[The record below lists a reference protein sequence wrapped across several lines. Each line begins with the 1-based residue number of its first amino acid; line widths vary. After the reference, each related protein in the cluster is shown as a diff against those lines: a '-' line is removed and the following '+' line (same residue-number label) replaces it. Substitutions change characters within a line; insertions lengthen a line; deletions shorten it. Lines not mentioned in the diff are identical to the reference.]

1 MPKQSKTQTAE
12 ADPNQNSVEGGI
24 EEGNQRAEVDKPAEA
39 TDEQAQA
46 QEAQGQGADEAT
58 EAQRTS
64 EEDEERQPTEIFEVK
79 VNPALGIYAP
89 SSVEIAGKVFF
100 TDAARN
106 RSEGTE
112 LLNDVE
118 YEEISSA
125 KEPESGKQY
134 IVKK

>member
-12 ADPNQNSVEGGI
+12 ADPNENSVEGGV
-24 EEGNQRAEVDKPAEA
+24 EEGKQRAEVDNSAEA
-39 TDEQAQA
+39 TDEQAKA
-46 QEAQGQGADEAT
+46 QEADEAT
-58 EAQRTS
+58 EAQAAS
-64 EEDEERQPTEIFEVK
+64 EEDEERQPKEIFEVK

-112 LLNDVE
+112 LLNDLE